1 MKRTIER
8 RNAPEVNA
16 GSMADIAF
24 LLLIFFLVTTTIM
37 SDSGLLVKL
46 PPWDPNP
53 PQENIRMRNLFRVAI
68 NSQNAVLVRGEE
80 QPLTELKDAVK
91 AFIMNP
97 EGNPEFAAAPNKAI
111 VSLVNDRSTSYETY
125 LEVYNEL
132 KAAYN
137 ELWEQAAQQRYDRSY
152 HELSQRE
159 QATIRQDIPLIISEA
174 EPTDHAPAEG

>member
-53 PQENIRMRNLFRVAI
+53 PETDAVNSRNLFRVAI
-68 NSQNAVLVRGEE
+68 NGQNQVSARGELIALNDLRGE
-80 QPLTELKDAVK
+80 IKT
-91 AFIMNP
+91 FIMNP
-97 EGNPEFAAAPNKAI
+97 AQLPNMAKAPNVAV
-111 VSLVNDRSTSYETY
+111 VSLINDRSTDYETY
-125 LEVYNEL
+125 LQVYNEL

-137 ELWEQAAQQRYDRSY
+137 ELWEAAAQQQFGEAYSVLPIA
-152 HELSQRE
+152 HQ
-159 QATIRQDIPLIISEA
+159 QHIRNEIPLVISEA
-174 EPTDHAPAEG
+174 EPTDFLE

>member
-37 SDSGLLVKL
+37 SDNGLLVKL
-46 PPWDPNP
+46 PPWDPTP
-53 PQENIRMRNLFRVAI
+53 PQQDIHTRNLFRVAI
-68 NSQNAVLVRGEE
+68 NSQNLVLVRGEE
-80 QPLTELKDAVK
+80 QPIAELKDAVK

-97 EGNPEFAAAPNKAI
+97 AGNPELADQPNKAV
-111 VSLVNDRSTSYETY
+111 VSLINDRSTSYETY

-132 KAAYN
+132 KSAYN
-137 ELWEQAAQQRYDRSY
+137 ELWEQAAQQRYGRSY
-152 HELSQRE
+152 HELPHGE
-159 QATIRQDIPLIISEA
+159 QAVIRQDIPFVISEA
-174 EPTDHAPAEG
+174 EPTDHVPTEE